1 MMGVPG
7 TRNRSGVSGLLLA
20 ALLLVPAAAVRGQ
33 RGPGG
38 REQLYSLK
46 FNQAT
51 LDIVLNDYSQKT
63 QRTLLMGPKVPK
75 SMITLRSQ
83 GGLTLDEYLQAVETV
98 LSMNGIA
105 LMKVGEKFIKVV
117 PIGEARQEAMQIG
130 EQEFEVVLDENGN
143 PVTNLTGKVLQRFVG
158 LDETDELVSQLITLK
173 HIGIAEAKTAVEPL
187 KHAYGLIHTFET
199 MNSLLVTDSAA
210 NVNRIMKILQY
221 IDQPVESREEPHVI
235 AIKFSKASE
244 IKSKLEELIADS
256 QEEQKKAVAVRKS
269 SGSPGTV
276 KKTPPGVIRARNV
289 PKVTPEPTVTEE
301 IVAQAERG
309 IIRGKVK
316 IVADD
321 RTNILIII
329 TRPENMKYFEKI
341 VQVLDVET
349 SPDVDVWVVRLEFAD
364 AKEIAS
370 MLNDLIGA
378 AAKEEVPTGTK
389 APVPE
394 EGSTAL
400 RKIEKPAAQ
409 ISADGKSKVGEL
421 SKDNIKILADER
433 TNALIIMASRSDY
446 ATLERIIQDMDMMLS
461 QVLVEAVVLEVN
473 LGDTFESGFD
483 WLQRSIIAYNE
494 DEFGTRSP
502 IASFAGGGGGGDM
515 QPSDSLAFTK
525 ISEFPSDPMAG
536 LTYYMTFF
544 DLNLDMVLRLV
555 STDSRTKILQSPVIL
570 TTDNKDAT
578 IDVSTER
585 YFYKGKK
592 YVGGGDN
599 PFYEDDV
606 ETKKVGVSL
615 TVTPRIN
622 AKKFVVME
630 IAQQIDN
637 VSGVQTIND
646 TDWPIITSRKLEAD
660 ISVGSGDTIV
670 LGGLVVNQTI
680 KTESKVPLLGDIPL
694 FGRLFK
700 SQRDENAR
708 NEVIVFI
715 TPYVL
720 NTPEEMEA
728 DARRRADAASIEG
741 MWKRGWSNSRLAE
754 PNKADLKAQAEAAKE
769 AKRRKKEME
778 KEARR
783 REEAEEAR
791 RRDEAEEAKRRQ
803 KADAK
808 RRANEEVEAKR
819 RAEQKLKSDL
829 GGLHPKTVDFV
840 TRENKRWDKILDEVD
855 KEIEAE
861 TLAP

>member
-1 MMGVPG
+1 MMDLLV
-7 TRNRSGVSGLLLA
+7 TRNRNGLMGLFVA
-20 ALLLVPAAAVRGQ
+20 ALLLLPSSVLWGQ
-33 RGPGG
+33 SNPGG
-38 REQLYSLK
+38 RDLLYSLK

-63 QRTLLMGPKVPK
+63 NRTLLMGPKVPK
-75 SMITLRSQ
+75 TMITLRSQ
-83 GGLTLDEYLQAVETV
+83 GGLTLDEYLQATEAI
-98 LSMNGIA
+98 LAMHGIG
-105 LMKVGEKFIKVV
+105 LVKVGDKFVKVV
-117 PIGEARQEAMQIG
+117 PIAEARQEAMRIG
-130 EQEFEVVLDENGN
+130 EQEFEIILDEEGN
-143 PVTNLTGKVLQRFVG
+143 PVTNLTGKILEQFVG
-158 LDETDELVSQLITLK
+158 LNETDELVSQLITLK
-173 HIGIAEAKTAVEPL
+173 HIGMAEAKAAVDPL
-187 KHAYGLIHTFET
+187 KHTYGQIHTFET
-199 MNSLLVTDSAA
+199 MNSLLVTDTAA
-210 NVNRIMKILQY
+210 NINRIMKILQY
-221 IDQPVESREEPHVI
+221 IDQPIEAREEPHVI

-256 QEEQKKAVAVRKS
+256 QEDQKKAVAVRKT

-276 KKTPPGVIRARNV
+276 KRTPAGVIRARTV
-289 PKVTPEPTVTEE
+289 PTAPAQPAVTEE

-349 SPDVDVWVVRLEFAD
+349 SPDVVVRVIRLEFAE
-364 AKEIAS
+364 AKDVGS

-378 AAKEEVPTGTK
+378 AKEEVPAAGGK
-389 APVPE
+389 KPVAG

-400 RKIEKPAAQ
+400 RNVKKTTATATV
-409 ISADGKSKVGEL
+409 SAEGRSKVGEL

-433 TNALIIMASRSDY
+433 TNALIIMASKADLV
-446 ATLERIIQDMDMMLS
+446 TIEEIIGDMDMMLS

-483 WLQRSIIAYNE
+483 WLQRSIIAYNQ
-494 DEFGTRSP
+494 DEFGSRSP
-502 IASFAGGGGGGDM
+502 IASFAGSGGGGDM
-515 QPSDSLAFTK
+515 APSDSLSFSE
-525 ISEFPSDPMAG
+525 ISKFPSDPMSG

-660 ISVGSGDTIV
+660 IAVGSGDTIV
-670 LGGLVVNQTI
+670 LGGLVVNQTVN
-680 KTESKVPLLGDIPL
+680 TESKVPLLGDIPL
-694 FGRLFK
+694 LGRLFK

-720 NTPEEMEA
+720 NTPEEMED

-741 MWKRGWSNSRLAE
+741 MWERGWSNSRLAE
-754 PNKADLKAQAEAAKE
+754 PNEADRKAAAEAAKE
-769 AKRRKKEME
+769 AKRRQKEM
-778 KEARR
+778 
-783 REEAEEAR
+783 
-791 RRDEAEEAKRRQ
+791 AK
-803 KADAK
+803 
-808 RRANEEVEAKR
+808 EAKR
-819 RAEQKLKSDL
+819 RAKEKPKDNLS
-829 GGLHPKTVDFV
+829 GLHPEIADFV
-840 TRENKRWDKILDEVD
+840 SRENKRWDKILDKVD
-855 KEIEAE
+855 KEIEEE
-861 TLAP
+861 TLSP